1 MPDQPRRR
9 PTAPAALR
17 RLALRARF
25 GDLSRVE
32 PLDGWGF
39 GRGTP
44 VDRWYIERYLTGCAP
59 LVRGHAV
66 EVQDDVYSTR
76 LGASSVNVLD
86 IDPAN
91 PRADVVGDLCAPETL
106 APQRYDV
113 AVVTQT
119 LQLVSDPLAAVT
131 HLVTALRPGGVL
143 LMTTP
148 VVSRLAN
155 DADRWRWTPVGMQDL
170 LTAAAPAGAS
180 VEVVGM
186 GNALASRAFLFGLA
200 AEDLD
205 EAVLA
210 RHDARYPL
218 LVGAQVRLVA

>member
-9 PTAPAALR
+9 PQPPAVFR

-44 VDRWYIERYLTGCAP
+44 VDRWYIERYLLGCGP
-59 LVRGHAV
+59 VSGHAV
-66 EVQDDVYSTR
+66 EVQDDVYSSR
-76 LGASSVNVLD
+76 LGAQTVDVLD
-86 IDPAN
+86 IDPSN
-91 PRADVVGDLCAPETL
+91 PRAGIVGDLCAPGTL
-106 APQRYDV
+106 ANGTYDL

-119 LQLVSDPLAAVT
+119 LQLVADPLAAVT
-131 HLVTALRPGGVL
+131 NLLTALRPGGVL

-148 VVSRLAN
+148 VVSRMAN

-170 LTAAAPAGAS
+170 LAAAAPSGAS
-180 VEVVGM
+180 IDVVGM

-200 AEDLD
+200 AQDLD
-205 EAVLA
+205 ETVLA
-210 RHDARYPL
+210 RYEPRYPL
-218 LVGAQVRLVA
+218 LVGARVRLAA